1 MAIRKGFNYI
11 LTEHSMEAFWPL
23 EYFPNEAVLNGNW
36 LAVSV
41 PDTGSRILLLAGT
54 LHKENL
60 LRTNFQASETT
71 TNNDA
76 TREIRK

>member
-1 MAIRKGFNYI
+1 MTWNTTIGLRGAWSIRKGFNYI

-54 LHKENL
+54 LLSMLYIAQGKPTKN
-60 LRTNFQASETT
+60 
-71 TNNDA
+71 
-76 TREIRK
+76 